1 MQRRKWTGSGI
12 SPSWEEVDSRRSS
25 ESREKRLGR
34 HTKILCKRCLPGPR
48 RGGPH
53 PSPGLPSAAARS
65 PGASS
70 VQKGAT
76 RRDSLRE
83 ARSLAG
89 KSLRARLPLR
99 QEKKASKWGYWA
111 TINEFNSKTDP
122 RPPADS
128 GFLHRSL
135 QRLLYGGLDAV
146 RRLQLRTR
154 SSGVDEGVRKDLQ
167 GPRPA

>member
-65 PGASS
+65 PGACGAKGRDAKGFAPRSPKPRGEIPSCAPSPTTRKKGVEMGLLGNHQRIQLENRSS
-70 VQKGAT
+70 
-76 RRDSLRE
+76 
-83 ARSLAG
+83 
-89 KSLRARLPLR
+89 
-99 QEKKASKWGYWA
+99 AS
-111 TINEFNSKTDP
+111 
-122 RPPADS
+122 
-128 GFLHRSL
+128 
-135 QRLLYGGLDAV
+135 
-146 RRLQLRTR
+146 RRLRLSSPQLAALALWW
-154 SSGVDEGVRKDLQ
+154 S
-167 GPRPA
+167 

>member
-1 MQRRKWTGSGI
+1 MQTMPAWAEAWRSTPLARSAQRRGWA
-12 SPSWEEVDSRRSS
+12 WY
-25 ESREKRLGR
+25 
-34 HTKILCKRCLPGPR
+34 HAR
-48 RGGPH
+48 RG
-53 PSPGLPSAAARS
+53 
-65 PGASS
+65 
-70 VQKGAT
+70 
-76 RRDSLRE
+76 
-83 ARSLAG
+83 SLAG
-89 KSLRARLPLR
+89 RLRCKRARREGIRSAKPEASR
-99 QEKKASKWGYWA
+99 GNPFVRACPYDKEKKASKWGYWA

>member
-1 MQRRKWTGSGI
+1 MTRED
-12 SPSWEEVDSRRSS
+12 PA
-25 ESREKRLGR
+25 SRERNDSDAILKYYANDACLGR
-34 HTKILCKRCLPGPR
+34 GVEVHTPR
-48 RGGPH
+48 QVCPA
-53 PSPGLPSAAARS
+53 PWLARRAWYHALARRA
-65 PGASS
+65 PA

-154 SSGVDEGVRKDLQ
+154 SSRVDEGVRKDLQ

>member
-1 MQRRKWTGSGI
+1 MTRED
-12 SPSWEEVDSRRSS
+12 PA
-25 ESREKRLGR
+25 SRERNDSDAILKYYANDACLGR
-34 HTKILCKRCLPGPR
+34 GVEVHTPR
-48 RGGPH
+48 QVCPAPR
-53 PSPGLPSAAARS
+53 LARRA
-65 PGASS
+65 PA

-154 SSGVDEGVRKDLQ
+154 SRGVDEGVRKDLQ

>member
-34 HTKILCKRCLPGPR
+34 HTKILCKRCLPGLR

-53 PSPGLPSAAARS
+53 PSPGLPA
-65 PGASS
+65 

>member
-1 MQRRKWTGSGI
+1 MTRED
-12 SPSWEEVDSRRSS
+12 PA
-25 ESREKRLGR
+25 SRERNDSDAILKYYANDACLGR
-34 HTKILCKRCLPGPR
+34 GVEVHTPR
-48 RGGPH
+48 QVCPA
-53 PSPGLPSAAARS
+53 PWLARRA
-65 PGASS
+65 PA

>member
-53 PSPGLPSAAARS
+53 PSPGLPSAVARS
-65 PGASS
+65 PGACGA
-70 VQKGAT
+70 KG
-76 RRDSLRE
+76 RD
-83 ARSLAG
+83 AKGFAPRSPKPRG
-89 KSLRARLPLR
+89 EIPSCARLPLR

-111 TINEFNSKTDP
+111 TINEFNSKSDP